1 MSYIYCITNNIN
13 QRQYVGKTN
22 TTIEKRWKQHKKDA
36 PKRNFEKRPLYRA
49 INKYGANNFSIE
61 VLEECPPEESSE
73 REIYWI
79 EKLDTYHNGYN
90 ATLGGDGSHY
100 LDYDKIVST
109 YKEVGSAQKTAQIL
123 GIAITT
129 VFYIMRSYEIDTSKP
144 TSTYKPVAKIDP
156 NTHEVIET
164 YINVEEAELANGNS
178 HHISDVCEGKRKT
191 CKGYEWKY
199 L

>member
-178 HHISDVCEGKRKT
+178 HHISDVCKGKRKT

>member
-22 TTIEKRWKQHKKDA
+22 TTLEKRWKQHKKDA

-49 INKYGANNFSIE
+49 INKYGAGNFSIK
-61 VLEECPPEESSE
+61 VLEECSPEESSE

-79 EKLDTYHNGYN
+79 KKLDTYHNGYN

-100 LDYDKIVST
+100 LDYDKIIST

-123 GIAITT
+123 GIATTT

-178 HHISDVCEGKRKT
+178 RHISDVCKGKRKT

>member
-49 INKYGANNFSIE
+49 MNKYGVDNFSIK
-61 VLEECPPEESSE
+61 VLEECSPEKSSE

-123 GIAITT
+123 GIATTT

-164 YINVEEAELANGNS
+164 YINVEEAEWANGNS
-178 HHISDVCEGKRKT
+178 RHISDVCKGKRKT

>member
-13 QRQYVGKTN
+13 QKKYVGKTN
-22 TTIEKRWKQHKKDA
+22 TTIEERWRQHKANAQKKDC
-36 PKRNFEKRPLYRA
+36 EQRPLYRA
-49 INKYGANNFSIE
+49 INKYGIENFSIE
-61 VLEECPPEESSE
+61 KLEECFPEESSE

-79 EKLDTYHNGYN
+79 KTLDTYYNGYN

-123 GIAITT
+123 GIDRKSAL
-129 VFYIMRSYEIDTSKP
+129 YALRASGIDTSKP
-144 TSTYKPVAKIDP
+144 TSSHKPVAKIDP
-156 NTHEVIET
+156 KTHEIIAIYATVKD
-164 YINVEEAELANGNS
+164 AESANGNS
-178 HHISDVCEGKRKT
+178 RHISEVCKGKRKT